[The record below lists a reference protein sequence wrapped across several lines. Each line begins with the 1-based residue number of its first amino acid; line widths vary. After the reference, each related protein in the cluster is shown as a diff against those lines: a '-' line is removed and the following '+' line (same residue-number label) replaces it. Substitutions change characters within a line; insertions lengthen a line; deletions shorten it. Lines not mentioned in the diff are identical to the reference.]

1 MKGRSGRRAVGKKN
15 GGGGSGVHM
24 DWSKVLLEEIRLAGL
39 PEPTREYTF
48 HAARQWRFDFSW
60 KESGQLVACEIEG
73 GIWMQT
79 VTGRSKGHAH
89 PERFESDCEKYNEA
103 ALYGWVVIRVTP
115 DMIRD
120 GRAIDWLERALLV
133 ELLEEVDE

>member
-1 MKGRSGRRAVGKKN
+1 MKARSGRHTAAKK
-15 GGGGSGVHM
+15 GGSSTGRHM
-24 DWSKVLLEEIRLAGL
+24 DWSKVLLEQIRLAGL

-48 HAARQWRFDFSW
+48 HADRQWRFDFSW
-60 KESGQLVACEIEG
+60 KQSGQLVACEIEG

-79 VTGRSKGHAH
+79 ETGRSKGHAH

-133 ELLEEVDE
+133 DLLDGSPG